1 MIQSARAR
9 AYYII
14 KKGLINMGKI
24 ISFINQKGGVGKTTT
39 CVNMASYLAV
49 MGKKVLLVDID
60 PQGNASSSVGIN
72 KDDKPKTI
80 YDVIIDDNEL
90 EEVVQKT
97 KIPGLDVVPSDLDLA
112 GAEIELVQMNNREK
126 VVKKIL
132 NKVKHVYDYICI
144 DCPPSLGLLTV
155 NALTASD
162 SIIIPIQCEYF
173 ALEGLSQLMYTYKLV
188 KKHLNPQLDLEGVV
202 LTMKDARSNLSA
214 QVSQDIIKYF
224 GKKVYDA
231 AIPRNVRLAE
241 APSYGEPI
249 CIYDPKSTGA
259 FAYKLL
265 TEEFLKRNNDM

>member
-1 MIQSARAR
+1 
-9 AYYII
+9 
-14 KKGLINMGKI
+14 MGKI
-24 ISFINQKGGVGKTTT
+24 ISFVNQKGGVGKTTT

-49 MGKKVLLVDID
+49 MGKKVLLVDLD
-60 PQGNASSSVGIN
+60 PQGNASSSLGIN

-80 YDVIIDDNEL
+80 YNVIVDENEI

-97 KIPGLDVVPSDLDLA
+97 KIAGLDIIPSNLDLA

-132 NKVKHVYDYICI
+132 NRIKDTYDFICI

-155 NALTASD
+155 NALTASN
-162 SIIIPIQCEYF
+162 SILIPMTCEYF
-173 ALEGLSQLMYTYKLV
+173 PLEGLTQLMYTFKLV
-188 KKHLNPQLDLEGVV
+188 KKHLNPDVDVEGVV
-202 LTMKDARSNLSA
+202 LTMRDSRSNLGQ
-214 QVSQDIIKYF
+214 QVSQDVIKYF
-224 GKKVYDA
+224 GKKVYETT
-231 AIPRNVRLAE
+231 IPRNVKLAE

-265 TEEFLKRNNDM
+265 TEEFLKYNTENKQD